1 MDTFLA
7 HTSTYMHTPIL
18 ISYFFFYPAC
28 FMIRLH
34 RTHTTWAYDT
44 PARGVRIKGLFPDD
58 FVESPSLFKRN
69 GYYYLTYGNDYS
81 HPLSITWN
89 MCSRGPSRV
98 FTFKKGR
105 GGRGGGLPAT
115 FGACRCIC
123 DSTLCLLCVILSR
136 QLLLRL
142 LRRRWPGGVQS
153 ESGRRS
159 LRSSQ

>member
-7 HTSTYMHTPIL
+7 HTSTDMHTPIL

-81 HPLSITWN
+81 HPLSNHLEYVLEGPLVYLRSKKEGGVEVAACLLLLVPADVFATQ
-89 MCSRGPSRV
+89 PSRDLMLAV
-98 FTFKKGR
+98 RHTFQAAAAAVAPK
-105 GGRGGGLPAT
+105 AV
-115 FGACRCIC
+115 A
-123 DSTLCLLCVILSR
+123 
-136 QLLLRL
+136 
-142 LRRRWPGGVQS
+142 RWCS
-153 ESGRRS
+153 KRER
-159 LRSSQ
+159 